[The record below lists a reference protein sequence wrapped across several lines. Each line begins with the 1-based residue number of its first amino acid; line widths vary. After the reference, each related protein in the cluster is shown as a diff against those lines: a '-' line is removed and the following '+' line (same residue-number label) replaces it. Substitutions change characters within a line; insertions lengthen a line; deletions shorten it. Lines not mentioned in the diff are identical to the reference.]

1 MEVELQH
8 CAAPHLSAAAHE
20 PGHHDAKPQRPPR
33 HDKAK
38 TTRTPGGDAME
49 PRITEL
55 ETRFEY
61 IHRDLNEVRNDV
73 KSIKGRLT
81 YIAGAAAVIGA
92 PLVWIANNRMDQI
105 LLLLTS

>member
-8 CAAPHLSAAAHE
+8 CATPRLNASAHE
-20 PGHHDAKPQRPPR
+20 PDRQDAKPQFPPR

-38 TTRTPGGDAME
+38 TTRTSGGDAME

-61 IHRDLNEVRNDV
+61 IHRDLNEVRSDV
-73 KSIKGRLT
+73 KSIKNRLT
-81 YIAGAAAVIGA
+81 YMAGAAAVIGA
-92 PLVWIANNRMDQI
+92 PLAWIANNRMDQI
-105 LLLLTS
+105 LLLLSS

>member
-38 TTRTPGGDAME
+38 TIRTPGGDAME

>member
-8 CAAPHLSAAAHE
+8 CAAPHLSASAHE
-20 PGHHDAKPQRPPR
+20 PGHHDAKPQLPPR

-73 KSIKGRLT
+73 KSIKSRLT
-81 YIAGAAAVIGA
+81 YVAGAAAVIGA

>member
-8 CAAPHLSAAAHE
+8 CAAPHLSASAHE
-20 PGHHDAKPQRPPR
+20 PGHHDAKPQLPPR

-61 IHRDLNEVRNDV
+61 IHRDLKEVRNDV
-73 KSIKGRLT
+73 KSIKSRLT

-92 PLVWIANNRMDQI
+92 PLAWIANNRMDQI